1 VRLLWHA
8 VRGKLREAR
17 DFDMLI
23 AKSVTAETPLRRLRV
38 AVDGEILEME
48 PPLRYRMREAAL
60 RLIVPAGSRS
70 QSSAA

>member
-1 VRLLWHA
+1 
-8 VRGKLREAR
+8 
-17 DFDMLI
+17 MLI